1 MNEAIHAHATNYR
14 AHRRRDP
21 RVVGGVRRPTRRL
34 EETGGP
40 PQQVRRLCA
49 PGWSITSTLGAAKAP
64 GYIAGINMNS
74 NQTKERADATWALCR
89 PRLDVV
95 EDKGGRR
102 IGLMKDSGKGVSYV
116 VQAEGS
122 GFVCNAFVEVD
133 QEKNVAKYGPIVKQ
147 IAQSIQPQE

>member
-1 MNEAIHAHATNYR
+1 MRLSTLTQRTIALTVTAILASSSAHA
-14 AHRRRDP
+14 A
-21 RVVGGVRRPTRRL
+21 
-34 EETGGP
+34 P
-40 PQQVRRLCA
+40 PADWKKLADRHNKCVA
-49 PGWSITSTLGAAKAP
+49 YVPPDWSITSTLGAAKAP
-64 GYIAGINMNS
+64 GYVAGINMNS

-133 QEKNVAKYGPIVKQ
+133 QEKDVAKYGPIVKQ